1 MRTSADAARVI
12 KRMQIT
18 YFSRATAFYRES
30 VPGPFRVCTRRV
42 DTRASRG
49 RFTINKK
56 KKEEE
61 GGRETTETGSTELRG
76 LKIAIVP
83 DERRR

>member
-12 KRMQIT
+12 KPIQIT

-30 VPGPFRVCTRRV
+30 VLGQFRVCTRRV

-56 KKEEE
+56 KGE
-61 GGRETTETGSTELRG
+61 GGG
-76 LKIAIVP
+76 KQPKP
-83 DERRR
+83 DRRNGAA